1 MIAFDHLTLDAPKTT
16 PEGFYALRA
25 RAARTGLYDYA
36 GHEVDPQNEHGLRD
50 KPIVKVYRSGDQV
63 FHKASMAT
71 FIGKPITNDHPSTA
85 VTPDNWREH
94 ARGTI
99 VGVAREGEYISFDLV
114 LTDAAAI
121 AAVKSGK
128 RELSNGYQTTLDF
141 TPGTTPEGLSYD
153 VRQTA
158 IIGNHCAIV
167 DRGRAGPEC
176 RIADAIAVCDA
187 NPAAVAALSIALQDG
202 AKEAVAWLKKA
213 IALHEKHM
221 NGSAPTT
228 GKEGEKSQMLM
239 MEQMKNAL
247 AELGGGDAKSG
258 ETGMKMDVYPS
269 RIFEQENPM
278 KTLTID
284 GLKVPNISDEAEA
297 AIVKLQADKAAADKA
312 LAAKDSEIDE
322 LKAKVVDQATIDAL
336 ADAKAEVV
344 AKAKAVVGDKLGDT
358 KGKTVAEVRRMALD
372 AAAIDVADKSD
383 DYVEARFDA
392 LTADAKAASLI
403 VHNIVRPANPM
414 ANTASIR
421 DAARRFRNIA

>member
-1 MIAFDHLTLDAPKTT
+1 MFFADALTLDAPKRLNN
-16 PEGFYALRA
+16 GAVAVRA
-25 RAARTGLYDYA
+25 RAARTGVYDYA
-36 GHEVDPQNEHGLRD
+36 GREIDPENKHGLRD
-50 KPIVKVYRSGDQV
+50 KASVKVLRDENTVFDERSIR
-63 FHKASMAT
+63 S
-71 FIGKPITNDHPSTA
+71 FIGKPITDNHPA
-85 VTPDNWREH
+85 EPVTKDNWRQH
-94 ARGTI
+94 ARGT
-99 VGVAREGEYISFDLV
+99 VMGAVRDGDYLAFDL
-114 LTDAAAI
+114 LLADAEAI
-121 AAVKSGK
+121 AKVDAGK
-128 RELSNGYQTTLDF
+128 RELSNGYQADLEFGSF
-141 TPGTTPEGLSYD
+141 TAPDGTVCD
-153 VRQTA
+153 ARQVSIT
-158 IIGNHCAIV
+158 GNHVAIV
-167 DRGRAGPEC
+167 DRGRAGSEC
-176 RIADAIAVCDA
+176 RIVDAIAVCDA
-187 NPAAVAALSIALQDG
+187 LPIALQDG

-258 ETGMKMDVYPS
+258 ETGMKMDVYPF

-322 LKAKVVDQATIDAL
+322 LKAKVVDQAAIDAL

-372 AAAIDVADKSD
+372 AAKIDVAGKSD

-392 LTADAKAASLI
+392 LTADSKPVVVNITPAKVVDAAASDL
-403 VHNIVRPANPM
+403 A
-414 ANTASIR
+414 
-421 DAARRFRNIA
+421 AARAQRNRALSNAYKQA